1 MDGML
6 SNMEKVLEAKNI
18 FERERKSMKTRAL
31 GVILYHFGIS
41 LRNTSL
47 VISSFEQASHEAV
60 REWYL
65 RAAKIFQVRKVKRK
79 IIAIDETKIKIN
91 GKWRILWAAVDIEN
105 WDVLGVWVNRCENK
119 PKILVDGGPWY
130 PPALT
135 RLGVEWEHITFGLR
149 NPVEQ
154 WFGILK
160 HRINL
165 FYNRWPHNASLH
177 DAQSWIEAFIAL
189 YHVKEM
195 LT

>member
-1 MDGML
+1 ML
-6 SNMEKVLEAKNI
+6 SNIEKVLEAKNI

-65 RAAKIFQVRKVKRK
+65 RAAKIFQVRKVERK

-105 WDVLGVWVNRCENK
+105 WDVLGVWVTQGRSSFEAYGFTGMFSTAVRTS
-119 PKILVDGGPWY
+119 PKSSSMVD
-130 PPALT
+130 
-135 RLGVEWEHITFGLR
+135 H
-149 NPVEQ
+149 
-154 WFGILK
+154 GIHQL
-160 HRINL
+160 
-165 FYNRWPHNASLH
+165 
-177 DAQSWIEAFIAL
+177 
-189 YHVKEM
+189 
-195 LT
+195 